1 MKKRTNL
8 SLQEEVKRETEQVE
22 KKLEEEVPD
31 EKLKVTAAMDQALME
46 KIREYEKQ
54 KQKEKGKP
62 EEIPVEETESELPEE
77 ISEESAWSEEFFLSD
92 EDREALELG
101 RKMLHGELR
110 YTQKKSLGK
119 KQAWI
124 VLAAALVLVFA
135 VGATAV
141 GSRSY
146 WKSWYE
152 RKQGNQKNVVS
163 TVEDMDSKN
172 TEKEKENPYREIDDT
187 FQIRSSHPRMILSD
201 MVVDHYGIDE
211 KQKVAKVFYKYKGM
225 TMLYGIYVNGTDSSY
240 SEQQADDQ
248 TDNFEVKTEKQT
260 IQVQEYWVEETET
273 YRYVANFEYK
283 GIYYRLKGT
292 VDREI
297 FEEILKNLY
306 YV

>member
-1 MKKRTNL
+1 M
-8 SLQEEVKRETEQVE
+8 KRETEQIE

-46 KIREYEKQ
+46 KIQEYEKQ
-54 KQKEKGKP
+54 KQAEKEKP
-62 EEIPVEETESELPEE
+62 EEISTKETEPDPEIPDE
-77 ISEESAWSEEFFLSD
+77 ILEKSNWSEEFFLSD

-101 RKMLHGELR
+101 RKMLRGEVR
-110 YTQKKSLGK
+110 YSQKKSLGK
-119 KQAWI
+119 KRAWI
-124 VLAAALVLVFA
+124 ALAAALVLLFA

-187 FQIRSSHPRMILSD
+187 FQIRSSHPRIILSD
-201 MVVDHYGIDE
+201 MVVDHYDIDE
-211 KQKVAKVFYKYKGM
+211 KQQVAKVFYKYKGM
-225 TMLYGIYVNGTDSSY
+225 TMLYGVYVNGVDSSY

-248 TDNFEVKTEKQT
+248 TDSFEVKTEKQT
-260 IQVQEYWVEETET
+260 IQVQEYWVEEAET

>member
-8 SLQEEVKRETEQVE
+8 SLQEEVKRETEQIE

-54 KQKEKGKP
+54 KQKEKEKP

-101 RKMLHGELR
+101 RRMLRGEVR
-110 YTQKKSLGK
+110 YSQKKSLGK
-119 KQAWI
+119 KRAWI
-124 VLAAALVLVFA
+124 ALAAALVLLFA

-152 RKQGNQKNVVS
+152 RKQGNQKNIMS
-163 TVEDMDSKN
+163 TMEDSDTKGVED
-172 TEKEKENPYREIDDT
+172 EINPYREIDDA
-187 FQIRSSHPRMILSD
+187 FQVRVVYPRKIVQGMQL
-201 MVVDHYGIDE
+201 DHYDFDE
-211 KQKVAKVFYKYKGM
+211 QQRVAKVFYKYKEK
-225 TMLYGIYVNGTDSSY
+225 TILYGIYGDGTDSAY
-240 SEQQADDQ
+240 SEQQADVQVDV
-248 TDNFEVKTEKQT
+248 FEIKTEKQT
-260 IQVQEYWVEETET
+260 IQVREYWVEETES

-283 GIYYRLKGT
+283 GMYYRLKGN

-306 YV
+306 YY